1 MKPRDLRNLG
11 SGLPIL
17 KSMSDAASWIR
28 LPFLHFPCGLQLF
41 CHLVDALFCYS
52 DRSEGIVEPWA
63 SYIMY

>member
-1 MKPRDLRNLG
+1 
-11 SGLPIL
+11 
-17 KSMSDAASWIR
+17 MSDAASWIR